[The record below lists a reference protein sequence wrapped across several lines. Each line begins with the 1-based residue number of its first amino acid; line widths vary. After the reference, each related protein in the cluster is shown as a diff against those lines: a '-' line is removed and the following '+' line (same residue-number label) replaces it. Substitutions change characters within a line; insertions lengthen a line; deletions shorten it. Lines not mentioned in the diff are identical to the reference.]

1 MAHTSEAP
9 GRDLGQDVD
18 EDVGEAARIAEIE
31 ARYAAIHE
39 REDQRL
45 RLKVARYAALPV
57 FAALLAT
64 IPLLASLFGPA
75 AGKLLGESWALLV
88 LLLLDFPILLYAGT
102 IWWRQ
107 RFRTPDGTLYQ
118 GPRVRLAAG
127 LVIAGS
133 LGVLWVLLWVSGV

>member
-1 MAHTSEAP
+1 MTDTS
-9 GRDLGQDVD
+9 QDP
-18 EDVGEAARIAEIE
+18 GEAARIAEIE
-31 ARYAAIHE
+31 ARYAAIYE

-45 RLKVARYAALPV
+45 RLKVARYAALPL

-64 IPLLASLFGPA
+64 TPLLASLFGPA
-75 AGKLLGESWALLV
+75 AGKLLGDSWALLV
-88 LLLLDFPILLYAGT
+88 LLLLDFPILVYAGT

-107 RFRTPDGTLYQ
+107 RFRTPDGTLYE